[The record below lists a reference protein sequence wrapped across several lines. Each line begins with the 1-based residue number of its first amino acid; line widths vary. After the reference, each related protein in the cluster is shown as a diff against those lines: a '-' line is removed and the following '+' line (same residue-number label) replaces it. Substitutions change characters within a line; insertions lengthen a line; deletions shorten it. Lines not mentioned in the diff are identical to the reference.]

1 MQRVAFLSASCMVL
15 QDASKREDA
24 WEHDL
29 EFEPLQRA
37 CAERG
42 IELVTRIWDDPEL
55 VIDDFDA
62 FVVGTTWDYQERV
75 DEFLAMLGRV
85 AERKPL
91 FNPLEVV
98 RWNLDKRYL
107 RELDAR
113 GVRVV
118 PTLWAED
125 AGDATILDAF
135 DHFGTERLVVKPV
148 VGAGAWRQVLVSR
161 DAPLPPREQRPP
173 AQAMVQPFLESV
185 TTEGEYSFLFFD
197 GEFSH
202 CALKRPAAGDYR
214 VQSLY
219 GGREVMHEPSEH
231 EIAACKL
238 VLAAARERL
247 LYARVDMVRYADE
260 LALIELEVVEPY
272 LYPEQGPQL
281 GERFAAALE
290 RMLG

>member
-1 MQRVAFLSASCMVL
+1 MVL
-15 QDASKREDA
+15 QGASRREDA

-29 EFEPLQRA
+29 EFEPMQRA
-37 CAERG
+37 CAKRG

-75 DEFLAMLGRV
+75 AEFLAMLGRV
-85 AERKPL
+85 AETKPL
-91 FNPLEVV
+91 FNSLDVV

-107 RELDAR
+107 QDLESR
-113 GVRVV
+113 GVAIV
-118 PTLWAED
+118 PTLFADD
-125 AGDATILDAF
+125 ASDTTIGRAF
-135 DHFGTERLVVKPV
+135 DHFETDRLVVKPV
-148 VGAGAWRQVLVSR
+148 VGAGAWRQVLVTRGS
-161 DAPLPPREQRPP
+161 PLPPTEQRPP
-173 AQAMVQPFLESV
+173 AAAMVQPFLESV
-185 TTEGEYSFLFFD
+185 TIEGEYSFLFFD

-219 GGREVMHEPSEH
+219 GGREAVHEPTEH
-231 EIAACKL
+231 EIAACKR
-238 VLAAARERL
+238 VLGAARERL
-247 LYARVDMVRYADE
+247 LYARVDMVRHAGE